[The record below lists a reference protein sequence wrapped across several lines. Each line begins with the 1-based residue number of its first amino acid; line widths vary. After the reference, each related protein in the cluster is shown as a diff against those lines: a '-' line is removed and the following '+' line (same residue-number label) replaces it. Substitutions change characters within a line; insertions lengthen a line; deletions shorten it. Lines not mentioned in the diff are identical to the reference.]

1 MGTREHFSNYLHGRR
16 ALPSGAWRIVQV
28 GLLWAVVLFLC
39 FIVGALA
46 AVMPAGTVARL
57 GAFPILFGALLLLWA
72 MPKRKE
78 SPDALLNGLLLILL
92 ALINLWPQYVFY
104 RFGGLPA
111 INPTKLAW
119 LSFLL
124 VSFFCVIS
132 CRQPV
137 ERLFRRCAAHSALIG
152 SVCFLMF
159 WRIVSSLAGDE
170 PLAQTWQLGSE
181 IITFY
186 VIFFMALAV
195 LRDEKDVFRVLAVL
209 VVVAALQATLASYES
224 VVKHTLFDKFI
235 SVSQEDAVTLQSAL
249 IEKFRG
255 GHYRAQGTF
264 EHPMVLAEFLAMM
277 VPLAVA
283 VFLRSKTFFLRCI
296 AAGFVPLAVA
306 MIVASRSRSGIAVL
320 LAAVLLVGLL
330 LMLPRK
336 RFTGQ
341 QNSSS
346 VLLIGAFLLPVLVAI
361 AYFVGSEMLSLIAG
375 RNQSE
380 VNSTMTRV
388 LMFQKGIPLMLDSP
402 IVGYGNGLGAIK
414 LGFFDGVRYN
424 IDSYFLSTALDAGVP
439 GLLALVMVFGGS
451 ILLGLR
457 GYTQREDVVGSAAG
471 LIAVSLVM
479 LMGVKS
485 VLSITSGFTLGYAL
499 IAALV
504 VLREAPHAVPA
515 SKGMLVGQS
524 PFPRGGVL

>member
-1 MGTREHFSNYLHGRR
+1 MGSQGYFSNYLHGR
-16 ALPSGAWRIVQV
+16 LVPPSGAWRIVQV
-28 GLLWAVVLFLC
+28 GLLWVGVLFFC
-39 FIVGALA
+39 VIVGAFA

-57 GAFPILFGALLLLWA
+57 GAFPILFAALLLLWA

-137 ERLFRRCAAHSALIG
+137 ERLFRRCAAHPVLIG

-159 WRIVSSLAGDE
+159 WRIVSSLAGVE
-170 PLAQTWQLGSE
+170 PIVQTWQLGSE
-181 IITFY
+181 IVTFY

-195 LRDEKDVFRVLAVL
+195 LRDEKDVFRLLAVL

-235 SVSQEDAVTLQSAL
+235 SASQDDAATLQSAL

-283 VFLRSKTFFLRCI
+283 VFLRSKAFFLRCI

-336 RFTGQ
+336 RFSGKSD
-341 QNSSS
+341 SSS
-346 VLLIGAFLLPVLVAI
+346 VLLIIAFLLPVLVAV
-361 AYFVGSEMLSLIAG
+361 AYFVGAEVLSLVAG

-380 VNSTMTRV
+380 ANSTMTRV
-388 LMFQKGIPLMLDSP
+388 LMFQKGIPLLLDSP
-402 IVGYGNGLGAIK
+402 LVGYGNGLGAIK

-439 GLLALVMVFGGS
+439 GLLALVTVFGGS

-457 GYTQREDVVGSAAG
+457 SYTQREDAVGSSAG
-471 LIAVSLVM
+471 LIAVSIVM
-479 LMGVKS
+479 LLGVKS
-485 VLSITSGFTLGYAL
+485 VLSITSGFTLGYVL
-499 IAALV
+499 IAALI
-504 VLREAPHAVPA
+504 VLRETPHEVGVT
-515 SKGMLVGQS
+515 KGKLFGQRLS
-524 PFPRGGVL
+524 HHGSVL